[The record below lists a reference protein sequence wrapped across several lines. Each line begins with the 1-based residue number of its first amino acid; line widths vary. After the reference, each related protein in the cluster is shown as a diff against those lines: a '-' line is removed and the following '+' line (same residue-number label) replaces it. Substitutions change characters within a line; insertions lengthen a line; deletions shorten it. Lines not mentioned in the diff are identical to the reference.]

1 MPSKKIGKYKLV
13 LTELYNEY
21 IHGLSNHTD
30 YDINS
35 HYLIIETFGGSSD
48 NDSEDDSDDDSD
60 DDTDDDSDDKYYN
73 TKINIISKILKISR
87 FYNRRYRKVKL
98 EHSIILNYSNI
109 IISKNYIK
117 PEIAECIYLKNNEYV
132 AILKTFWIRLIQRTW
147 KRIFIERNNVILK
160 RKMLSSLNYRQ
171 LHGRWPNHCNY
182 LPSLYGM
189 LKLN

>member
-1 MPSKKIGKYKLV
+1 MSSTKNGKYKLV
-13 LTELYNEY
+13 VTELYNEY
-21 IHGLSNHTD
+21 IHGLSNHVD

-35 HYLIIETFGGSSD
+35 HYLIIETFCGSTD
-48 NDSEDDSDDDSD
+48 NESEDETDDDSDDDSNNE
-60 DDTDDDSDDKYYN
+60 YYN
-73 TKINIISKILKISR
+73 TKINIISKILKISK

-98 EHSIILNYSNI
+98 EHSIIRNYSNM

-117 PEIAECIYLKNNEYV
+117 PEIAECIYLKNKEYV

-147 KRIFIERNNVILK
+147 KRIFTERKDVILK

-171 LHGRWPNHCNY
+171 LHGRWPYHCNY